1 MYERRHEPLL
11 PRAAFRRRVVGHAA
25 AATGVVVGSLGFG
38 TLGYHIF
45 EGMPWI
51 DALLNASMLLGGM
64 GPVGELHRASGK
76 VFASVFA
83 LYSGVVFLIV
93 ASLIFAPAFH
103 RFLHRFHLELT
114 GEEPAPPESRPRPKG
129 KP

>member
-1 MYERRHEPLL
+1 MFEHRHEPLL
-11 PRAAFRRRVVGHAA
+11 SKAAYLRRVLGHAA
-25 AATGVVVGSLGFG
+25 AAAGIVVGSLAIG
-38 TLGYHIF
+38 TLGYRIS
-45 EGMPWI
+45 EGMAWI
-51 DALLNASMLLGGM
+51 DALLNTSMLLGGM

-76 VFASVFA
+76 LFASVFA

-114 GEEPAPPESRPRPKG
+114 EEKPAGPTQRSHRKG
-129 KP
+129 RS